1 MNDLK
6 DSLIL
11 ILLVAVLTAYQALS
25 ILSSRTYQLTQ
36 NAQATRLVAGCEL
49 WDIVPPSQ
57 PARTLV
63 LACPKKDAIQL
74 WPLPVMQP
82 WVEDWWQMIYIRENT
97 QLSDPGE

>member
-1 MNDLK
+1 LNDLK

-36 NAQATRLVAGCEL
+36 DARATRLVAGCEL

-57 PARTLV
+57 PTRTLV
-63 LACPKKDAIQL
+63 LACPRMDVIRL
-74 WPLPVMQP
+74 WPLPVLQKGFRMGDIP
-82 WVEDWWQMIYIRENT
+82 IVIIRRMCPKG
-97 QLSDPGE
+97 S